1 MIMSIVNW
9 KKYLP
14 ICLPL
19 ALVACSNDSERL
31 AQMDA
36 QVASANQKSDQA
48 LSVAQQ
54 AMQQA
59 QDANARANQQFQR
72 SLQK

>member
-1 MIMSIVNW
+1 MSFLHW
-9 KKYLP
+9 QKYVP

-19 ALVACSNDSERL
+19 ALVACSNDSARL

-36 QVASANQKSDQA
+36 QLAAANQKSDQA

-59 QDANARANQQFQR
+59 QDANTRANQQFQR

>member
-1 MIMSIVNW
+1 MSFVNW

-19 ALVACSNDSERL
+19 ALMACSDNSARMSQLEQQT
-31 AQMDA
+31 AA
-36 QVASANQKSDQA
+36 ANQKADQA
-48 LSVAQQ
+48 LSTSQQ
-54 AMQQA
+54 ALAQA

>member
-1 MIMSIVNW
+1 MSFLNW
-9 KKYLP
+9 KRYLP

-19 ALVACSNDSERL
+19 ALMACSNDSDRIARAE
-31 AQMDA
+31 AQSA
-36 QVASANQKSDQA
+36 AANQKADQA
-48 LSVAQQ
+48 LSVSQQ
-54 AMQQA
+54 ALAQA

>member
-1 MIMSIVNW
+1 MSLVNW
-9 KKYLP
+9 KSYLP

-19 ALVACSNDSERL
+19 ALMACSNDSDRL
-31 AQMDA
+31 ARIEQ
-36 QVASANQKSDQA
+36 QTASANQKADQA
-48 LSVAQQ
+48 LSTSQQ
-54 AMQQA
+54 ALAQA

>member
-1 MIMSIVNW
+1 MSFVNW
-9 KKYLP
+9 KRYLP

-19 ALVACSNDSERL
+19 ALMACSNDSDRL
-31 AQMDA
+31 AQVDS

-54 AMQQA
+54 ALQQA
-59 QDANARANQQFQR
+59 QDANSRANQQFQR

>member
-1 MIMSIVNW
+1 MSFVSW
-9 KKYLP
+9 KNYLP

-19 ALVACSNDSERL
+19 ALMACSQNTDRQ
-31 AQMDA
+31 AQLES
-36 QVASANQKSDQA
+36 QVAAANQKSDQA

-54 AMQQA
+54 ALQQA